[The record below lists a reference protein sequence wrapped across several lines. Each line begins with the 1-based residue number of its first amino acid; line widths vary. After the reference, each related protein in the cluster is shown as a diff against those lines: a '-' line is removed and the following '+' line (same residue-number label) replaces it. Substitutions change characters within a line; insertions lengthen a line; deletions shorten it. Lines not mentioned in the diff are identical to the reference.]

1 MKKKLSF
8 MIGLQVNI
16 DFVMPV
22 RISTGIFFALKCR
35 LFSDH
40 LKVPSGYAHIV
51 TRKEIIPDAFR
62 RLEADMYGA
71 ILGDIIGSP
80 FEFDRGYKTKKFEFF
95 TRGCGFTDDSVMTVA
110 VAEALI
116 AVGPDADEKEI
127 EDAVV
132 ANMQDWGRRYPNAGY
147 GGKFWHWLRDNKPK
161 PYGSYGNGSAMRVSA
176 AGWLYPTI
184 ERTREVARWTAAVT
198 HNHPEGIK
206 GAEATASCIFLA
218 RSGASKEDMR
228 DYVEQE
234 FHYDL
239 SRTLNEIRPYYHHV
253 ESCQQTVPEA
263 ITAFLEAE
271 DFEDALR
278 NAVSLGGD
286 TDTLAAITGSIAE
299 AFFGIPAV
307 LKAECRN
314 RIDPEMNRVL
324 DAFDEVLGR
333 NNLEADE
340 SLSGNDLIE
349 NAISNLY
356 ENQNHESFIDVITAV
371 CFRIMNDGQGWV
383 PFVTVS
389 GEMFPNL
396 DVSTLQEGDRL
407 TLDQEVRLR
416 MDTVAA
422 EDGIEWLY
430 IFTNEE
436 ESHKKPVPN
445 VVMEIPFRQIL
456 ETGLHN
462 DKVAG
467 VVLNPFGKY
476 FKADKKVIECIFDAC
491 RQNMEGEA

>member
-1 MKKKLSF
+1 
-8 MIGLQVNI
+8 
-16 DFVMPV
+16 
-22 RISTGIFFALKCR
+22 
-35 LFSDH
+35 
-40 LKVPSGYAHIV
+40 
-51 TRKEIIPDAFR
+51 
-62 RLEADMYGA
+62 MYGA

-80 FEFDRGYKTKKFEFF
+80 FEFDRGDKTKDFELFS
-95 TRGCGFTDDSVMTVA
+95 GDCGFTDDSVMTIA
-110 VAEALI
+110 VAEALL
-116 AVGPDADEKEI
+116 AVGQDAGVPEIKE
-127 EDAVV
+127 AVV
-132 ANMQDWGRRYPNAGY
+132 ANMQDWGRRYPYAGY
-147 GGKFWHWLRDNKPK
+147 GGRFSHWLTETSPK

-184 ERTREVARWTAAVT
+184 ERTREVAQATAEVT
-198 HNHPEGIK
+198 HNHTEGIK
-206 GAEATASCIFLA
+206 GAVATASCIFMA
-218 RSGASKEDMR
+218 RNGASKE
-228 DYVEQE
+228 
-234 FHYDL
+234 
-239 SRTLNEIRPYYHHV
+239 EIRPAYHHV

-271 DFEDALR
+271 DFEDAVR

-314 RIDPEMNRVL
+314 RIAPEMNRVL

-333 NNLEADE
+333 NNLEVDE

-356 ENQNHESFIDVITAV
+356 ENQVHESFIDVITAI

-389 GEMFPNL
+389 GDMFPNL
-396 DVSTLQEGDRL
+396 DVSTLQEGDKL

-422 EDGIEWLY
+422 EDRIEWLY

-456 ETGLHN
+456 EIGLHN

-467 VVLNPFGKY
+467 VVINPFGKY

>member
-40 LKVPSGYAHIV
+40 LKAPSGYTHIV

-80 FEFDRGYKTKKFEFF
+80 FEFDRGDKSKNFELF

-116 AVGPDADEKEI
+116 AVGHDADEKEI

-184 ERTREVARWTAAVT
+184 ERTREVARCTAAVT

-218 RSGASKEDMR
+218 RSGGSKAEIR
-228 DYVEQE
+228 NYVEQE

-239 SRTLNEIRPYYHHV
+239 SSTLN
-253 ESCQQTVPEA
+253 
-263 ITAFLEAE
+263 
-271 DFEDALR
+271 
-278 NAVSLGGD
+278 
-286 TDTLAAITGSIAE
+286 
-299 AFFGIPAV
+299 
-307 LKAECRN
+307 
-314 RIDPEMNRVL
+314 EMNRVL

-333 NNLEADE
+333 NNLEVDE

-445 VVMEIPFRQIL
+445 VVMEIQFRQIL
-456 ETGLHN
+456 EIGLHN
-462 DKVAG
+462 NKVAG
-467 VVLNPFGKY
+467 VVINPFGKY

>member
-1 MKKKLSF
+1 MK
-8 MIGLQVNI
+8 
-16 DFVMPV
+16 
-22 RISTGIFFALKCR
+22 
-35 LFSDH
+35 
-40 LKVPSGYAHIV
+40 
-51 TRKEIIPDAFR
+51 
-62 RLEADMYGA
+62 
-71 ILGDIIGSP
+71 
-80 FEFDRGYKTKKFEFF
+80 
-95 TRGCGFTDDSVMTVA
+95 
-110 VAEALI
+110 
-116 AVGPDADEKEI
+116 
-127 EDAVV
+127 
-132 ANMQDWGRRYPNAGY
+132 
-147 GGKFWHWLRDNKPK
+147 
-161 PYGSYGNGSAMRVSA
+161 
-176 AGWLYPTI
+176 
-184 ERTREVARWTAAVT
+184 
-198 HNHPEGIK
+198 
-206 GAEATASCIFLA
+206 
-218 RSGASKEDMR
+218 
-228 DYVEQE
+228 QE

-239 SRTLNEIRPYYHHV
+239 NRTLDEIRPYYHHV

-271 DFEDALR
+271 DFEDAVR

-324 DAFDEVLGR
+324 DAFDEVIGR

-356 ENQNHESFIDVITAV
+356 ENQNHESFIDVITTV

-416 MDTVAA
+416 IDTVAA

-436 ESHKKPVPN
+436 ESHKKTVPN

-456 ETGLHN
+456 EIGLHN

-467 VVLNPFGKY
+467 VVINPFGKY
-476 FKADKKVIECIFDAC
+476 FKVDKKVIECIFDAC